1 MFVLLYEGLCNE
13 GYNILMKIIAGLGNP
28 GQKYDKTKHN
38 TGFMTMDHYLDE
50 KGLSLDKDKFEGLWT
65 KQKINGEDVILL
77 EPQTYMNESGRSV
90 SQVANFFKVDPED
103 ILIIQ
108 DDMDMPIG
116 KIRIRANGK
125 SGGHNG
131 IKSIIRDL
139 GTEKFNRLKIG
150 IRHPKNATV
159 VSWVLTPF
167 NDEQQKLM
175 DDAFDTSVKIID
187 DFIAGRD
194 SQYLMNKYN

>member
-1 MFVLLYEGLCNE
+1 MFVLLYVGLCNE
-13 GYNILMKIIAGLGNP
+13 GYILMKIIAGLGNP

-50 KGLSLDKDKFEGLWT
+50 KDLSLDKDKFEGHWT

-90 SQVANFFKVDPED
+90 SQIAKFFKVDPED

>member
-1 MFVLLYEGLCNE
+1 MFVLLYVGLCNE
-13 GYNILMKIIAGLGNP
+13 EYILMKIIAGLGNP

-50 KGLSLDKDKFEGLWT
+50 KDLSLDKDKFEGHWT

-90 SQVANFFKVDPED
+90 SQIAKFFKVDPED

>member
-1 MFVLLYEGLCNE
+1 ALDNYLKSKNLL
-13 GYNILMKIIAGLGNP
+13 
-28 GQKYDKTKHN
+28 
-38 TGFMTMDHYLDE
+38 
-50 KGLSLDKDKFEGLWT
+50 LDKDKFEGHWT

-77 EPQTYMNESGRSV
+77 EPQTFMNESGRSV
-90 SQVANFFKVDPED
+90 AQIANFFKVKPED
-103 ILIIQ
+103 ILIVQ

-139 GTEKFNRLKIG
+139 GTDKFNRLKIG
-150 IRHPKNATV
+150 IRHPEKTSV

-167 NDEQQKLM
+167 NTEQQKLM

-187 DFIAGRD
+187 DFIDGRD

>member
-13 GYNILMKIIAGLGNP
+13 GYILMKIIAGLGNP

-50 KGLSLDKDKFEGLWT
+50 KDLSLDKDKFEGHWT

-150 IRHPKNATV
+150 IRHPKNTTV

>member
-1 MFVLLYEGLCNE
+1 MFVLLYVGLCNE
-13 GYNILMKIIAGLGNP
+13 GYILMKIIAGLGNP

-50 KGLSLDKDKFEGLWT
+50 KDLSLDKDKFEGHWT

-150 IRHPKNATV
+150 IRHPKNTTV

>member
-1 MFVLLYEGLCNE
+1 
-13 GYNILMKIIAGLGNP
+13 
-28 GQKYDKTKHN
+28 
-38 TGFMTMDHYLDE
+38 
-50 KGLSLDKDKFEGLWT
+50 
-65 KQKINGEDVILL
+65 
-77 EPQTYMNESGRSV
+77 
-90 SQVANFFKVDPED
+90 
-103 ILIIQ
+103 
-108 DDMDMPIG
+108 MDMPIG

-175 DDAFDTSVKIID
+175 DDAFATSVDIID
-187 DFIAGRD
+187 DFISGHG

>member
-13 GYNILMKIIAGLGNP
+13 GYILMKIIVGLGNP

>member
-1 MFVLLYEGLCNE
+1 
-13 GYNILMKIIAGLGNP
+13 MKRA
-28 GQKYDKTKHN
+28 
-38 TGFMTMDHYLDE
+38 
-50 KGLSLDKDKFEGLWT
+50 LSLDKDKFEGLRT

-139 GTEKFNRLKIG
+139 GT
-150 IRHPKNATV
+150 
-159 VSWVLTPF
+159 
-167 NDEQQKLM
+167 
-175 DDAFDTSVKIID
+175 
-187 DFIAGRD
+187 
-194 SQYLMNKYN
+194 

>member
-13 GYNILMKIIAGLGNP
+13 GYILMKIIAGLGNP

-65 KQKINGEDVILL
+65 KQKVNGEDVILL

-90 SQVANFFKVDPED
+90 SQVANFFKVDPEN

>member
-1 MFVLLYEGLCNE
+1 MFVLLYVGLCNE
-13 GYNILMKIIAGLGNP
+13 GYILMKIIAGLGNP

-50 KGLSLDKDKFEGLWT
+50 KDLSLDKDKFEGHWT

>member
-13 GYNILMKIIAGLGNP
+13 GYILMKIIAGLGNP

-65 KQKINGEDVILL
+65 KQKINDEDVILL

>member
-1 MFVLLYEGLCNE
+1 MLLYEGLCNE
-13 GYNILMKIIAGLGNP
+13 GYILMKIIAGLGNP

>member
-1 MFVLLYEGLCNE
+1 MLLYEGLCNE
-13 GYNILMKIIAGLGNP
+13 GYILMKIIAGLGNP
-28 GQKYDKTKHN
+28 GPKYDKTKHN

>member
-13 GYNILMKIIAGLGNP
+13 GYILMKIMAGLGNP

>member
-1 MFVLLYEGLCNE
+1 MLLYERLCNE
-13 GYNILMKIIAGLGNP
+13 GYILMKIIAGLGNP

>member
-1 MFVLLYEGLCNE
+1 MLLYEGLCNE
-13 GYNILMKIIAGLGNP
+13 GYILMKIIAGLGNP

-194 SQYLMNKYN
+194 SQYLKNKYN